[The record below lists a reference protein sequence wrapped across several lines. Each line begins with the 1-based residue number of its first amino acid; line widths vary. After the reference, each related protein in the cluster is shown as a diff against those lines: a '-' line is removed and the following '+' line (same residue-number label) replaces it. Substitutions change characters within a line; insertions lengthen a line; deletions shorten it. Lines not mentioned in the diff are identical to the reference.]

1 MGRRRQALHGTVH
14 TVGSVWHSWGGVLL
28 ASAAGLPVAGLVA
41 WVLARARPRRPVR
54 YAVSEVAMVAGT
66 VPWLWMILTPSPG
79 TPRRLSLVPLRDLI
93 QLAPADVVVQ
103 LGGNLLVFAALGFF
117 LPIRF
122 AARVPAVLAVAA
134 AGSVTVETLQ
144 YVLDLGRVSSV
155 DDVLVNAAGA
165 GLAALGSVRW
175 WRVRRGTGPA
185 RVPAQQTSR
194 GGRPLASARRSR

>member
-1 MGRRRQALHGTVH
+1 MHGTVH
-14 TVGSVWHSWGGVLL
+14 AVGGVWRSWGGVLL

-41 WVLARARPRRPVR
+41 WVLAVTRPQRPVR
-54 YAVSEVAMVAGT
+54 YAVAEVAIVAGT

-103 LGGNLLVFAALGFF
+103 VGGNLLVFAALGFF

-122 AARVPAVLAVAA
+122 AARVPAVLACAT
-134 AGSVTVETLQ
+134 AGSMTVETLQ

-165 GLAALGSVRW
+165 GLAALGSVHW
-175 WRVRRGTGPA
+175 WRLRRGAGPARRAA

-194 GGRPLASARRSR
+194 GGRPAASARRSR